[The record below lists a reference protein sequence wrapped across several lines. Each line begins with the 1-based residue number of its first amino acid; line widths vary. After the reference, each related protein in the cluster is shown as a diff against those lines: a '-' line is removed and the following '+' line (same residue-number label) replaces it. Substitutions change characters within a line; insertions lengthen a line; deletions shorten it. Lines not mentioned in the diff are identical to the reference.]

1 MKFMHSTCT
10 ITHTHKQDRQ
20 VTEWLR
26 TLMKD
31 GQAAIDQFIENPVNI
46 KQRLLAEQYQRAV
59 ELVEEERNSPL

>member
-1 MKFMHSTCT
+1 
-10 ITHTHKQDRQ
+10 
-20 VTEWLR
+20 
-26 TLMKD
+26 MKD